1 MKFRPVAHMRISH
14 ENGGLYCR
22 AVDGGAV
29 NFLACLKV
37 SRGRNLR
44 KDAGDIEES
53 NLDRSSKEPQLG
65 TRYEITVGVR
75 FLVLFGTVL

>member
-1 MKFRPVAHMRISH
+1 MVDYA
-14 ENGGLYCR
+14 

-29 NFLACLKV
+29 NLLARLKV

-44 KDAGDIEES
+44 KDAGDIKES

-65 TRYEITVGVR
+65 TLYGITVGS
-75 FLVLFGTVL
+75 